1 MRLVKS
7 KENSARNCEKNFDIK
22 KISGKL
28 LKTVTRRS
36 TFSGEEEGNFPLKD
50 ENWKSRRKFLISE

>member
-22 KISGKL
+22 EISGKL
-28 LKTVTRRS
+28 LKTVTRGS
-36 TFSGEEEGNFPLKD
+36 TFSGGEEGNFLLKD
-50 ENWKSRRKFLISE
+50 GNWKSRGKFLISE

>member
-22 KISGKL
+22 EISGKL

-36 TFSGEEEGNFPLKD
+36 TFSGEEEANFPLKD
-50 ENWKSRRKFLISE
+50 ENWKSRGKFLISE